1 MTAVLAIPKSPQL
14 TGLSQTQAQ
23 VKPANDNCQLHLVNS
38 ENVAPFATNYTAYYS
53 SHRVQTTDA
62 AGVTTLT
69 YNDGYGGPGR
79 GQPLYIFQ
87 YAPETVQTILYR
99 NEWGEMT
106 RLRQLGTSADGIN
119 MDESRYYYYD
129 DQRRLCRYRED
140 EGGDTLY
147 AYDAVGQMTSYQKGL
162 AAGSI
167 CAAPSGIDMVSLGY
181 DVLGRPTTTDFADI
195 NTPDM
200 TRSYDANGNLKTV
213 RRGAGADLIR
223 WTYYY
228 NEINL
233 LNYEYL
239 DVDGRNY
246 DAYYGFNTAGHRV
259 FRILPSNRYLDETR
273 DGLGRLTSVAGS
285 GGGTSYASNISYHP
299 SGAIAGATYGN
310 GQVFSQTLN
319 ARLQPSHLLSQ
330 LGGNTALDLTYTY
343 DVRGKVTNILNGA
356 ITGDNR
362 TYAYDG
368 IGRLTSSSGPWGS
381 GAYSYD
387 ALGNIRTKTEGG
399 RALVMAY
406 DSKNRLVSHTDTG
419 GPNRTLNYD
428 NRGNVTQLGGLF
440 FTYDKSDQ
448 PTYISGTASGTY
460 RYDGH
465 NRRVKAVVDGKTIY
479 NVYDASGTLVHIDAV
494 TDGKKTDYIGKFV
507 RIKTENGTDTP
518 TYLHMD
524 HLGSAQTG
532 TSQNGTVA
540 WREQYM
546 PFGETMTNPLGNADL
561 AGYTGHIKDSAT
573 GLNYMQARYYDP
585 LIGRFLSIDPI
596 NFTPDMPFMFNRY
609 TYVNNDPVNATDP
622 TGMVLKYELRNGGS
636 GADLA
641 ASLAYLAA
649 SPTSVRQINRLIR
662 SVNTYTIIV
671 DPNRSQS
678 MYNPKLKYIL

>member
-1 MTAVLAIPKSPQL
+1 MSAALAYALPPHP
-14 TGLSQTQAQ
+14 TGWEQPSAPA
-23 VKPANDNCQLHLVNS
+23 PANDNCHLHL
-38 ENVAPFATNYTAYYS
+38 
-53 SHRVQTTDA
+53 
-62 AGVTTLT
+62 
-69 YNDGYGGPGR
+69 
-79 GQPLYIFQ
+79 
-87 YAPETVQTILYR
+87 
-99 NEWGEMT
+99 
-106 RLRQLGTSADGIN
+106 
-119 MDESRYYYYD
+119 
-129 DQRRLCRYRED
+129 
-140 EGGDTLY
+140 

-399 RALVMAY
+399 RALVMSY
-406 DSKNRLVSHTDTG
+406 DAKNRLVSHTDTG

-440 FTYDKSDQ
+440 FTYDRSDQ
-448 PTYISGTASGTY
+448 PINISGTASGTY
-460 RYDGH
+460 CYDG
-465 NRRVKAVVDGKTIY
+465 NKRRVKSVVDGKTIY
-479 NVYDASGTLVHIDAV
+479 NVYDASGTLVHIDKV
-494 TDGKKTDYIGKFV
+494 TDGKKIDYIGKFV
-507 RIKTENGTDTP
+507 RIENNVP

-532 TSQNGTVA
+532 TSANGTVA

-585 LIGRFLSIDPI
+585 LIGRFLSVDPVG
-596 NFTPDMPFMFNRY
+596 FSPDAPYMFNRY
-609 TYVNNDPVNATDP
+609 TYVNNDPLNLIDPDGQLPVFVIPLAIFIAKEIAAEGASRATGGATDILS
-622 TGMVLKYELRNGGS
+622 TRRTARNIFKAGGKQLAKRKAKKEAATNRAKSIEKGVPETKLGHS
-636 GADLA
+636 GKPKQHTVKHSSRKSANQAAKKEADGA
-641 ASLAYLAA
+641 GGKVRNDA
-649 SPTSVRQINRLIR
+649 SPANSKQGPHFQAEDAAGKNVKPVVHHERPQ
-662 SVNTYTIIV
+662 
-671 DPNRSQS
+671 
-678 MYNPKLKYIL
+678 K